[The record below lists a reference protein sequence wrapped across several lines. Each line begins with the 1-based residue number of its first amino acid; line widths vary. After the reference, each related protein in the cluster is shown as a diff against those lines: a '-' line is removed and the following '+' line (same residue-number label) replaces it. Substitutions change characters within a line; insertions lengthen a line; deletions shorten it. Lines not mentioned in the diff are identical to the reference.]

1 MPNSSRGA
9 AGRRLDDGGASAR
22 EAGTETEL
30 PVLESLSGSRLRV
43 ATS

>member
-9 AGRRLDDGGASAR
+9 AGRRLDDGGEPQL

-30 PVLESLSGSRLRV
+30 SVLESLSSSRLRV